1 MFGYEKFNSNP
12 TNITQPTPTLV
23 QWIFLRTN
31 AFSEG
36 LKMCMGVECYCVSYM
51 GFPRTS
57 LFDKISRRTVMTLKF
72 PHQWPVS
79 RRLSL
84 WGRSTSSSHNTIFQI
99 WGRQVVYEIKSSVLM
114 LIKILD
120 LNFCGQLR
128 QVLPHSTQ
136 YHTLFISSLIH
147 FS

>member
-1 MFGYEKFNSNP
+1 
-12 TNITQPTPTLV
+12 
-23 QWIFLRTN
+23 
-31 AFSEG
+31 
-36 LKMCMGVECYCVSYM
+36 
-51 GFPRTS
+51 
-57 LFDKISRRTVMTLKF
+57 MTLKF

-84 WGRSTSSSHNTIFQI
+84 WGLSTASSSHNTIFQI

-147 FS
+147 FSQLIGLVTYHINLFSLRRILILILTYKTYIFMPYFDDVPPQAKLEQILKKGIVQSQIAREQQ